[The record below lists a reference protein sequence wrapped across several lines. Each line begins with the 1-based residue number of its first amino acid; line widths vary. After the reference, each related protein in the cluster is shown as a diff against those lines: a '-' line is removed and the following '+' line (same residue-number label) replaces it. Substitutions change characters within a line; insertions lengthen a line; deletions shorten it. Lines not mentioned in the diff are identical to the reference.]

1 MGIGEKIKDARKRK
15 KLTQR
20 ELAERLGL
28 ATGTI
33 QQYELNKREPKQEQV
48 KRIAE
53 ALDIPWQS
61 LYFEDDEQYDEFVR
75 LDYGT
80 KIRRL
85 RENKGWTQDDLA
97 EALNISRSAV
107 ADYENSVTEPSSDM
121 FKEIARA
128 LDVGDWSQIATG
140 RAIVEHVIAGT
151 EKAGEPRKLNLSEM
165 QKIGALTFRSDD
177 HRISFFYNRLND
189 EGKRVAAD
197 RVQELT
203 EIPRYQRKREPGKE
217 DAPDEP

>member
-1 MGIGEKIKDARKRK
+1 MVA
-15 KLTQR
+15 
-20 ELAERLGL
+20 
-28 ATGTI
+28 
-33 QQYELNKREPKQEQV
+33 QYENNIRNPKQEQV

-53 ALDIPWQS
+53 ALDVPWQT
-61 LYFEDDEQYDEFVR
+61 LYFEYDERYDEFDR

-85 RENKGWTQDDLA
+85 RENKGWSQVDLA
-97 EALNISRSAV
+97 EALDISRSEV
-107 ADYENSVTEPSSDM
+107 SDYENSVTEPSSDM
-121 FKEIARA
+121 FKKIARA
-128 LDVGDWSQIATG
+128 LDVDDWTHIA
-140 RAIVEHVIAGT
+140 T
-151 EKAGEPRKLNLSEM
+151 EKAIMDSLTDGLNALGNSGKPKKLNESEM
-165 QKIGALTFRSDD
+165 QKIGVLTFRSDD

-217 DAPDEP
+217 DAPDES